1 MESAATLPRRVVIA
15 RKMREQPRRFIPLA
29 VVAVALVAWT
39 GYHTWLAHQPFTW
52 AGTVEAR
59 DIAVGSRVGGRV
71 KEVLVREGDRVEAGQ
86 PLIVLEAG
94 DLNAQRLQAEG
105 QLLQAQAALEKMQG
119 HPHTEDTTGKAATS
133 GATAAPPS
141 GTPMTGS
148 LAEQAARARA
158 ELTSAQAAL
167 EQAQLDVQRARSLF
181 QQEVKSRA
189 ELDASESSLRQAR
202 ATRDARRAQL
212 QELEQ
217 GSGSDIRAQQGLVE
231 AARGRLEAI
240 DVALGELT
248 IRAPLDAR
256 VESLDLRPGDL
267 LPPNATA
274 ATLVEDDQLYVR
286 IYVPETHLGKLR
298 PGNEVPVRVDSF
310 PDRTFTGVVEN
321 IASEGEFTPR
331 NLQTPDERAGQ
342 VFATRVGL
350 REDGQH
356 QLRSGM
362 AAYITVP
369 K

>member
-1 MESAATLPRRVVIA
+1 MGTAATLPRPAVSTRKPRV
-15 RKMREQPRRFIPLA
+15 RPRRLIPLA
-29 VVAVALVAWT
+29 VVAVALIAWT
-39 GYHTWLAHQPFTW
+39 GYHTWLARQPYTW

-86 PLIVLEAG
+86 PLVVLEAG

-105 QLLQAQAALEKMQG
+105 QLLQAQAALDKMQG
-119 HPHTEDTTGKAATS
+119 HARPESS
-133 GATAAPPS
+133 GEAGARPL
-141 GTPMTGS
+141 TGS

-167 EQAQLDVQRARSLF
+167 EQAQLEVQRARSLF
-181 QQEVKSRA
+181 QQEVKSRS
-189 ELDASESSLRQAR
+189 ELDTAESALRQAR

-217 GSGSDIRAQQGLVE
+217 GTSADIRAQQGLVG

-248 IRAPLDAR
+248 IRAPLAAR

-298 PGNEVPVRVDSF
+298 PGSEVPVRVDSF
-310 PDRTFTGVVEN
+310 PGRTFKGVVEN
-321 IASEGEFTPR
+321 IASEGEYTPR
-331 NLQTPDERAGQ
+331 NLQTPDERAWQ
-342 VFATRVGL
+342 VFATRIGL

-362 AAYITVP
+362 AAYISVP
-369 K
+369 R

>member
-1 MESAATLPRRVVIA
+1 MGTAATLPRPVGSVREPRV
-15 RKMREQPRRFIPLA
+15 QLRRFIPLA

-39 GYHTWLAHQPFTW
+39 GYHTWLARQPYTW

-86 PLIVLEAG
+86 PLVVLEAG

-105 QLLQAQAALEKMQG
+105 QLMQAQAALDKMQG
-119 HPHTEDTTGKAATS
+119 HARPEDSGKA
-133 GATAAPPS
+133 GAPPL
-141 GTPMTGS
+141 TGS

-167 EQAQLDVQRARSLF
+167 EQAQLDVQRARALF

-189 ELDASESSLRQAR
+189 ELDTAESALRQAR

-212 QELEQ
+212 QELQQ
-217 GSGSDIRAQQGLVE
+217 GTSADLRAQQGLVE

-248 IRAPLDAR
+248 IRAPLAAR

-286 IYVPETHLGKLR
+286 IYVPETRLGKLR
-298 PGNEVPVRVDSF
+298 PGSEVPVRVDSF
-310 PDRTFTGVVEN
+310 PGRTFTGVVEN
-321 IASEGEFTPR
+321 IASEGEYTPR
-331 NLQTPDERAGQ
+331 NLQTPDERAWQ
-342 VFATRVGL
+342 VFATRIGL

-362 AAYITVP
+362 AAYISVP

>member
-1 MESAATLPRRVVIA
+1 MGTAATLPRPAVSA
-15 RKMREQPRRFIPLA
+15 RKVRVPPRRFILLA

-39 GYHTWLAHQPFTW
+39 GYRTWLARQPLTW

-86 PLIVLEAG
+86 PLVELEAG

-105 QLLQAQAALEKMQG
+105 QLMQAQAALDKMQG
-119 HPHTEDTTGKAATS
+119 HVRPEDS
-133 GATAAPPS
+133 GRAGAQPL
-141 GTPMTGS
+141 TGS
-148 LAEQAARARA
+148 LAEQVARARA
-158 ELTSAQAAL
+158 ELSSAQAAL
-167 EQAQLDVQRARSLF
+167 EQAQLDEQRTRALF
-181 QQEVKSRA
+181 QQQAKSRA
-189 ELDASESSLRQAR
+189 ELDTAESSLRQAR

-212 QELEQ
+212 QELQQ
-217 GSGSDIRAQQGLVE
+217 GTGPDIRAQHGLVE

-248 IRAPLDAR
+248 IRAPLAAR

-286 IYVPETHLGKLR
+286 IYVPETHMGKLR
-298 PGNEVPVRVDSF
+298 PGSEVPVRVDSF
-310 PDRTFTGVVEN
+310 PGRTFTGVVEN
-321 IASEGEFTPR
+321 IASEGEYTPR
-331 NLQTPDERAGQ
+331 NLQTPDERAWQ
-342 VFATRVGL
+342 VFATRIGL

-356 QLRSGM
+356 QLRAGM
-362 AAYITVP
+362 AAYISVP